1 MNQILPKNESLLYPI
16 AKAYKTSLLDA
27 GSVSKTT
34 FWDKIIF
41 GKVREGIVGGR
52 LRCIVCSAEE
62 GGKSAFLPNSLLLK
76 AQVSIRI
83 M

>member
-1 MNQILPKNESLLYPI
+1 MNQILPKNESLLFPI
-16 AKAYKTSLLDA
+16 ARAYKTSLLNA

-34 FWDKIIF
+34 FWDSVIF

-62 GGKSAFLPNSLLLK
+62 GGKSRSLDGVLEVPRL
-76 AQVSIRI
+76 